1 MAERSSQTKTSGD
14 LLIISFARG
23 LARELKRGQNMV
35 QATQERTLIQLG
47 QVLEVQRQILA
58 AVTAKPTEPPS
69 GLMSQWA
76 WLKDRLAEFVLLQK
90 AWSAWRAISWPVS
103 FGSWGYIVGR
113 ALGWL

>member
-1 MAERSSQTKTSGD
+1 MAERSSQTTNSDD

-58 AVTAKPTEPPS
+58 AVTATSTAPES
-69 GLMSQWA
+69 IMGWR

-90 AWSAWRAISWPVS
+90 AWSAWRAISWPVNIGL
-103 FGSWGYIVGR
+103 FGS
-113 ALGWL
+113 ALAKWLGFL